1 MKINRDTKL
10 PQIRFEVV
18 ILCLATLIQIY
29 LVARSFV
36 LPSIGLIRD
45 THNLTAQ
52 DRSAVIAFGDRYSE
66 YFAWIREN
74 TPENAVLLIPPADL
88 DEILGHVGLMQY
100 YLIPRRLS
108 DCPNSQT
115 WGECMRIQKGED
127 TYILAIEDF
136 PPSDELRNTYSYRSF
151 DGSWGLYLP
160 LMSSDS

>member
-1 MKINRDTKL
+1 MNINVGKKPLR
-10 PQIRFEVV
+10 INIEVA
-18 ILCLATLIQIY
+18 ILCLGFLIQI
-29 LVARSFV
+29 LVVVRSFV
-36 LPSIGLIRD
+36 LPSIRLIRD
-45 THNLTAQ
+45 THNLTAE
-52 DRSAVIAFGDRYSE
+52 DRSAVIAFGDRYAE

-88 DEILGHVGLMQY
+88 DEILGHVGVMQFY
-100 YLIPRRLS
+100 FIPRRIS

-151 DGSWGLYLP
+151 DGSWGLYIP
-160 LMSSDS
+160 LMSSDP

>member
-18 ILCLATLIQIY
+18 ILCLAILIQIY

-52 DRSAVIAFGDRYSE
+52 DRSAVIAFGDRYAE

-88 DEILGHVGLMQY
+88 DEILGHFGVMQFY
-100 YLIPRRLS
+100 FIPRRIS
-108 DCPNSQT
+108 DCPREQP
-115 WGECMRIQKGED
+115 WGDCIRMQRGRD
-127 TYILAIEDF
+127 TFILADKDF
-136 PPSDELRNTYSYRSF
+136 PPIKDLERTYSFLRF
-151 DGSWGLYLP
+151 DEDWGLYLP
-160 LMSSDS
+160 NP